1 MEYAMTYGTI
11 SFSFTVFLL
20 FSSVLAAI
28 FRSEGDVKR
37 AMYVMVGTS
46 VINLILDPV
55 FIFLFDMGVAGAAL
69 ATVLSQM
76 LSAAW
81 VLHFLT
87 GKRPF

>member
-1 MEYAMTYGTI
+1 MLRPMLEIMQAGDAMEYAMTYGTI

-55 FIFLFDMGVAGAAL
+55 FIYAL
-69 ATVLSQM
+69 NLGSHCM
-76 LSAAW
+76 RGHGL
-81 VLHFLT
+81 LDLD
-87 GKRPF
+87 